1 MEPSL
6 AHGFHAEFQ
15 RIQNAMKKSLFKR
28 VDYVGSCSEL
38 LELGA
43 ALRREGS
50 APNAA
55 MCLLAAAQCQKAL
68 ENATAAAHCEA
79 QAGQLLSQDLHL
91 AAAGVDDATFELL
104 LPDAARCYLGAIN
117 IYLEHEH
124 WSLAGNLYAELAG
137 LMSDFGHLMDASLYY
152 EKAAHLM
159 EVDRAL
165 AMAETLLDRAL
176 RCRIQSRDYDG
187 AIQNTSNTLV
197 LLHRRL
203 SKSNVIGLEG
213 GNLQGL
219 YSRIAH
225 AQVTK
230 VLLLALA
237 QKYAEGVCHPCL
249 SLLLLCA

>member
-15 RIQNAMKKSLFKR
+15 RIQNALKKSLFKR
-28 VDYVGSCSEL
+28 VDYAGSCSEL

-79 QAGQLLSQDLHL
+79 QAGQLLSQELHL

-124 WSLAGNLYAELAG
+124 WSLAGNLYADLANELEETFKDSALG
-137 LMSDFGHLMDASLYY
+137 MLGANAEKEQVEEEQQQDERETSSSLGALSENVEHIVHEAS
-152 EKAAHLM
+152 
-159 EVDRAL
+159 RQ
-165 AMAETLLDRAL
+165 T
-176 RCRIQSRDYDG
+176 QSESQTGGGGVPLPAVKRD
-187 AIQNTSNTLV
+187 
-197 LLHRRL
+197 
-203 SKSNVIGLEG
+203 
-213 GNLQGL
+213 
-219 YSRIAH
+219 
-225 AQVTK
+225 
-230 VLLLALA
+230 
-237 QKYAEGVCHPCL
+237 
-249 SLLLLCA
+249 